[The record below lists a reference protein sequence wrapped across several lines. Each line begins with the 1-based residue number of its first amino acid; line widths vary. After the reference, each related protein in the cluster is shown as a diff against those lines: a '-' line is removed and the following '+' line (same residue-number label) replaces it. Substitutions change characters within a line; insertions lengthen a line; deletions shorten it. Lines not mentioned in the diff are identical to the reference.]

1 MADPAHS
8 LLTWTRDWDQ
18 WRTRRNDSHSA
29 KRFAFITPLPS
40 SSLPAEKKERERKK
54 ELVTLHLIWINVI
67 LSPRIQTVLHFLL
80 SFQTVLQSRG
90 NVPAAPIFFLFSLL
104 SCLPCILE
112 PPSLLSF
119 LYPTSS
125 CLNIQCGFGHEM
137 VQREFCVPEIPER
150 HSYSPEVGR
159 EMFAVLVD
167 SGDVLSTFMLTILF
181 TFPSP
186 LESSVYAFI
195 LCPFHAD
202 LCVRD

>member
-1 MADPAHS
+1 MLSYHS
-8 LLTWTRDWDQ
+8 EYRPSYISYFRSKLYFSLEEMYLPLL
-18 WRTRRNDSHSA
+18 
-29 KRFAFITPLPS
+29 
-40 SSLPAEKKERERKK
+40 
-54 ELVTLHLIWINVI
+54 
-67 LSPRIQTVLHFLL
+67 
-80 SFQTVLQSRG
+80 
-90 NVPAAPIFFLFSLL
+90 FFFFFSLL